1 MEIEKRLES
10 LGIKLP
16 AAPEPVGN
24 YLPYRVSGNLVFLAG
39 SICME
44 NRSMIF
50 TGAVGDSVTEENGI
64 KAARLCATNQLAILK
79 SAIGNLDRV
88 KQMVSLAGFVWAK
101 EGYTGAPKI
110 INGASDFFVEVL
122 GERGKHSR
130 TAVTVS
136 GLPAGSTVE
145 IQSVWE
151 ISVDE

>member
-1 MEIEKRLES
+1 MEIEKRLIS

-16 AAPEPVGN
+16 VAPEPVGN
-24 YLPYRVSGNLVFLAG
+24 YLPYRISGNLVFLAG
-39 SICME
+39 SICMK
-44 NRSMIF
+44 NGSMIY
-50 TGAVGDSVTEENGI
+50 TGAVGESVTEENGM

-88 KQMVSLAGFVWAK
+88 KQMVSMAGFVWAK
-101 EGYTGAPKI
+101 EGYTDSPKI

-122 GERGKHSR
+122 GDKGKHSR

-151 ISVDE
+151 ISVAE